1 MSKNNFYHLK
11 KVEDFCLRDNRWLS
25 LDWRLKQN
33 NLGQLKKELSLARQS
48 AKKRFVNKIEILLP
62 ITISPELA
70 AFLDKE
76 NFQAALVELKF
87 DLEKFT
93 QASYNIANLNFS
105 SQIKNKQALKD
116 LLIEQANFHYQNL
129 PAYYLAAQEINWFFY
144 LRQFL
149 NDATKENG
157 LLLLI
162 EDNRDLSGLI
172 LGEYLGKTA
181 FIWEL
186 VVGQKKRHFHL
197 GSYLLNQYLAKL
209 TDLGMA
215 RVYLETMSNSYA
227 RSWYQHQGFTEVSQ
241 SWFSRLK

>member
-1 MSKNNFYHLK
+1 M
-11 KVEDFCLRDNRWLS
+11 
-25 LDWRLKQN
+25 
-33 NLGQLKKELSLARQS
+33 
-48 AKKRFVNKIEILLP
+48 
-62 ITISPELA
+62 
-70 AFLDKE
+70 
-76 NFQAALVELKF
+76 
-87 DLEKFT
+87 
-93 QASYNIANLNFS
+93 NFS
-105 SQIKNKQALKD
+105 SQIKNKSALKD
-116 LLIEQANFHYQNL
+116 LLIEQADFHHQNL
-129 PAYYLAAQEINWFFY
+129 PDYYLAAREINWFFY

-162 EDNRDLSGLI
+162 EDKGDLSGLV

-186 VVGQKKRHFHL
+186 VVCQKKRHFHL

-209 TDLGMA
+209 KDLGIA

>member
-1 MSKNNFYHLK
+1 MP
-11 KVEDFCLRDNRWLS
+11 D
-25 LDWRLKQN
+25 
-33 NLGQLKKELSLARQS
+33 
-48 AKKRFVNKIEILLP
+48 
-62 ITISPELA
+62 
-70 AFLDKE
+70 
-76 NFQAALVELKF
+76 
-87 DLEKFT
+87 
-93 QASYNIANLNFS
+93 
-105 SQIKNKQALKD
+105 
-116 LLIEQANFHYQNL
+116 
-129 PAYYLAAQEINWFFY
+129 YYLAAREINWFFY

-162 EDNRDLSGLI
+162 EDKGDLSGLV

-181 FIWEL
+181 FYLGL
-186 VVGQKKRHFHL
+186 VVCQKKRHFHL

-209 TDLGMA
+209 KDLGIA